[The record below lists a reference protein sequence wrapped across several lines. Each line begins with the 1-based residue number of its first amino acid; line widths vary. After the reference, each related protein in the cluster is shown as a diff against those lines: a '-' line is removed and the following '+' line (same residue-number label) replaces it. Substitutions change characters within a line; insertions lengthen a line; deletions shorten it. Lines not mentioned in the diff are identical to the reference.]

1 LLTSELQNIFSK
13 FTVTV
18 QVNLTVK
25 ICRLNSRNGIYVR
38 IGNTQMNP
46 PKQRIKLSLSFE
58 AEWKDYFTEQKTQN
72 LKAENAKSDFEI
84 DRRVNDL

>member
-1 LLTSELQNIFSK
+1 LLTSELQNIVSK

-38 IGNTQMNP
+38 IGNP

-58 AEWKDYFTEQKTQN
+58 AEWKDYFTEQKPQN
-72 LKAENAKSDFEI
+72 QKAENAKSDFEI